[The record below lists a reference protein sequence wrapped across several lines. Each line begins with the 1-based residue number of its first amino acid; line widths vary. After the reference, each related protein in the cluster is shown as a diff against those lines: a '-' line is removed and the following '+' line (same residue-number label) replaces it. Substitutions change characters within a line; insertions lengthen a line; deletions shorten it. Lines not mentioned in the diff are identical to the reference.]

1 MNNLIYDIKETPK
14 KWYEWIIYPIQ
25 MLLAI
30 FVATVLIINICGTPI
45 PTGLLGACVGT
56 LTYEIITGFKSP
68 MFISNAGATVSAV
81 IGGLALG
88 GGENY
93 IAIAIGG
100 VILFLVYLAFA
111 LIIKFGGKKV
121 FDRIF
126 PPAIVG
132 AVTIVIGLN
141 LAGFIP
147 SYLGNFT
154 VSPIP
159 LLVALFTMFITALT
173 THYAKGFWKTIGFL
187 VGLLS
192 GFILSVI
199 LEVSGTH
206 NFDIVNHLMPW
217 SETDTIGWKWFNPN
231 DFAFMKWANS
241 PFEWSQLPDIILLF
255 LPVSIC
261 AALEHYSDHKVLS
274 NILGTDL
281 TQDPGLHRTLIAD
294 GCASAVGT
302 IVCGQPNTSYGESI
316 ATIGFSRVG
325 SVWMTTVAALLIG
338 AMGFIGPVIGFI
350 SAIPSAVFAGCAMI
364 LYGYIAS
371 SGLKTL
377 ISNRVNLEDNKNLI
391 IVSVILTVGVSGIF
405 LFSESFKGVSLAM
418 VLGVVLNLILFR
430 GKQTDEIK

>member
-1 MNNLIYDIKETPK
+1 MNNLIYGIKETPK
-14 KWYEWIIYPIQ
+14 KWYEWITYPIQ

-45 PTGLLGACVGT
+45 ATGLLGACVGT
-56 LTYEIITGFKSP
+56 LTYEIITRFKSP

-88 GGENY
+88 GGDNY
-93 IAIAIGG
+93 IAVTIGG

-147 SYLGNFT
+147 SYLGNFAA
-154 VSPIP
+154 SPIP
-159 LLVALFTMFITALT
+159 LLVALFTMFMTALT

-192 GFILSVI
+192 GFILAIV
-199 LEVSGTH
+199 LEVSGAY
-206 NFDIVNHLMPW
+206 NFNIVNHLMPW
-217 SETDTIGWKWFNPN
+217 SETNIVGWRWFNLD

-241 PFEWSQLPDIILLF
+241 PFEWGQLPDIILLF

-294 GCASAVGT
+294 GCASTVGT

-325 SVWMTTVAALLIG
+325 SVWVTTVAALLIG

-377 ISNRVNLEDNKNLI
+377 IGNRVNLEDNKNLI
-391 IVSVILTVGVSGIF
+391 IVSVILTVGISGIF